1 MTWLIT
7 KELLLQRNGGIKG
20 IRIYSVLNVK
30 MIKGINQIL
39 EKFGGES
46 GKMAAD
52 YCDWKFFAKVF
63 RLN

>member
-1 MTWLIT
+1 M
-7 KELLLQRNGGIKG
+7 QRNGGIKG

-30 MIKGINQIL
+30 MIKGINQIS

-63 RLN
+63 RLY